1 MITHARIIRLS
12 SVRRPCDTSVTDELF
27 AGATAVFAC
36 FATNQQY
43 WSYDGSMDLIDA
55 EESGALVIDVR
66 SFGPERFSSREL
78 SRLEFG
84 ARLLDLADDHML
96 PILDRCKFVAIFA
109 DMIDEFFQVRVVSLE
124 DKVAAGVQ
132 TPSID
137 GVRPRQQ
144 LESIRERVLALV
156 ERQDRL
162 VLDVL
167 LPELAQKGIAIVA
180 FSSLGTE
187 DHDRMTKYFDENVYP
202 VLTPLAV
209 DPGHPFP
216 MISNLSLN
224 IAVYVRDD
232 VTGEERSARVK
243 VPNSLPRFL
252 QANENQWCLLEDLI
266 TSNLS
271 RLFSGMTVGRA
282 DLFRVTRN
290 ADLTLKEDEADD
302 LLVALEVELRRRR
315 FGEALRVEIQSG
327 MSPVFLE
334 LLGDQLEIDRSNV
347 YVTDAP
353 LGLHDLWTLY
363 AIDRPDLKGEG
374 WSPITPRRLHDGEH
388 VGDIFAAIREDD
400 ILLHHPYES
409 FTDSV
414 EMFIAQAAADPKVVG
429 IKMTLYRTSGDSPIV
444 ASLIHA
450 AEQGKQVAAL
460 VELKARFDE
469 AANIEWAKALEDV
482 GVHVVYGIVGLK
494 THSKTALVLR
504 SEGAT
509 TARYVHIATG
519 NYNGKT
525 ARTYEDFGLLTS
537 DPAITDDVGE
547 LFNFLTGFSRIGE
560 YKKIMVSPLSTR
572 TRVIELINLQ
582 RDRGRS
588 GRIAIKVN
596 GLTDPM
602 IIDALY
608 EASSAG
614 VEIRLE
620 VRTLCSLRPG
630 VAGLSENITVL
641 SLVGEFLEHSRIM
654 IFGTPGDPE
663 FSIWL
668 GSADLMERNLDRR
681 VEVQVPIENRMLQQ
695 ELLEAFEVTWRD
707 DLFTWVLG
715 TDRRWRRLQAD
726 NDFSAQSEFKRLA
739 LLRSRALA

>member
-1 MITHARIIRLS
+1 M
-12 SVRRPCDTSVTDELF
+12 
-27 AGATAVFAC
+27 
-36 FATNQQY
+36 
-43 WSYDGSMDLIDA
+43 
-55 EESGALVIDVR
+55 
-66 SFGPERFSSREL
+66 
-78 SRLEFG
+78 
-84 ARLLDLADDHML
+84 
-96 PILDRCKFVAIFA
+96 
-109 DMIDEFFQVRVVSLE
+109 
-124 DKVAAGVQ
+124 
-132 TPSID
+132 
-137 GVRPRQQ
+137 
-144 LESIRERVLALV
+144 
-156 ERQDRL
+156 
-162 VLDVL
+162 LDVL
-167 LPELAQKGIAIVA
+167 LPELAQSGIAIVP
-180 FSSLGTE
+180 FGSLGAE
-187 DHDRMTKYFDENVYP
+187 DHVRLTKYFDENVYP

-252 QANENQWCLLEDLI
+252 QANETQWCLLEDLI
-266 TSNLS
+266 TSNLG

-290 ADLTLKEDEADD
+290 ADLSLEEDEADD

-327 MSPVFLE
+327 MSPEFLE
-334 LLGDQLEIDRSNV
+334 LLVDQLELDRSNV

-353 LGLHDLWTLY
+353 LGLHDLWSLY

-374 WSPITPRRLHDGEH
+374 WSPITPRRLLDGEH

-494 THSKTALVLR
+494 THSKTALILR
-504 SEGAT
+504 SEGDT

-547 LFNFLTGFSRIGE
+547 LFNFLTGFSRIGQ

-572 TRVIELINLQ
+572 TRVIELINRQ
-582 RDRGRS
+582 RDHGPS
-588 GRIAIKVN
+588 GRIAMKVN
-596 GLTDPM
+596 GLTDPT

-630 VAGLSENITVL
+630 VAGLSENITVH
-641 SLVGEFLEHSRIM
+641 SLVGEFLEHSRIF
-654 IFGTPGDPE
+654 IFGTPGEPD

-681 VEVQVPIENRMLQQ
+681 VEVQVPIENRTLQQ

-707 DLFTWVLG
+707 DLYTWVLG
-715 TDRRWRRLQAD
+715 TDRRWRRLQPV
-726 NDFSAQSEFKRLA
+726 NNFSAQSEFKRLA
-739 LLRSRALA
+739 LLRARALA

>member
-1 MITHARIIRLS
+1 
-12 SVRRPCDTSVTDELF
+12 
-27 AGATAVFAC
+27 
-36 FATNQQY
+36 
-43 WSYDGSMDLIDA
+43 MDLIDA
-55 EESGALVIDVR
+55 EESGPLVIDVR

-132 TPSID
+132 TASID

-144 LESIRERVLALV
+144 LESIRERVLSLV

-167 LPELAQKGIAIVA
+167 LPELAQKGIAIVP

-266 TSNLS
+266 TSNLG

-290 ADLTLKEDEADD
+290 ADLTLEEDEADD

-327 MSPVFLE
+327 MSPEFLE
-334 LLGDQLEIDRSNV
+334 LLVDQLELDRSNV

-374 WSPITPRRLHDGEH
+374 WSPITPRRLLDGEH

-444 ASLIHA
+444 ASLLHA
-450 AEQGKQVAAL
+450 QEQGKQVAVL

-469 AANIEWAKALEDV
+469 AANIEWAKALEDA

-504 SEGAT
+504 SEGDT

-537 DPAITDDVGE
+537 DPAITEDVGE
-547 LFNFLTGFSRIGE
+547 LFNYLTGFSRIGE

-596 GLTDPM
+596 GLTDPT

-608 EASSAG
+608 EASSSG

-630 VAGLSENITVL
+630 VAGLSENITVH
-641 SLVGEFLEHSRIM
+641 SLVGEFLEHSRIL
-654 IFGTPGDPE
+654 IFGTPGEPE

-681 VEVQVPIENRMLQQ
+681 VEVQVPIENRTLQQ

-715 TDRRWRRLQAD
+715 TDRRWRRLQAV
-726 NDFSAQSEFKRLA
+726 NNFSAQSEFKRLA

>member
-1 MITHARIIRLS
+1 MT
-12 SVRRPCDTSVTDELF
+12 
-27 AGATAVFAC
+27 
-36 FATNQQY
+36 
-43 WSYDGSMDLIDA
+43 ID
-55 EESGALVIDVR
+55 IH

-84 ARLLDLADDHML
+84 ARLLDLAEDHIL
-96 PILDRCKFVAIFA
+96 PILERCKFIAIFA

-132 TPSID
+132 TPSLD

-144 LESIRERVLALV
+144 LAAIRERVTALV

-162 VLDVL
+162 MLDVL
-167 LPELAQKGIAIVA
+167 LPELADSGIAVTPYEKLSVDEQEA
-180 FSSLGTE
+180 LT
-187 DHDRMTKYFDENVYP
+187 TYFDANVYP

-224 IAVYVRDD
+224 IAVTVRDE
-232 VTGEERSARVK
+232 TSGEERSARVK

-252 QANENQWCLLEDLI
+252 PAGPNKWCPLEDLI
-266 TSNLS
+266 MANLG
-271 RLFSGMTVGRA
+271 RLFTGMTIGRA

-290 ADLTLKEDEADD
+290 ADLTLEEDEADD

-327 MSPVFLE
+327 MSSDFLN
-334 LLGDQLEIDRSNV
+334 LLVEQLEIERSNV
-347 YVTDAP
+347 YVTDSL
-353 LGLHDLWTLY
+353 LGLHDLWSLY

-374 WSPITPRRLHDGEH
+374 WSPVTPKRLLDGDH
-388 VGDIFAAIREDD
+388 VGDIFAAIRDED

-409 FTDSV
+409 FSDSV
-414 EMFIAQAAADPKVVG
+414 EMFIAQAADDPKVVG
-429 IKMTLYRTSGDSPIV
+429 IKQTLYRTSGDSPIV
-444 ASLIHA
+444 ASLILA
-450 AEQGKQVAAL
+450 AERGKQVVAL

-469 AANIEWAKALEDV
+469 AANIEWAKALEDA

-504 SEGAT
+504 SEGGT

-525 ARTYEDFGLLTS
+525 ARTYEDIGLLTC
-537 DPAITDDVGE
+537 DPEITNDVGE
-547 LFNFLTGFSRIGE
+547 LFNFLTGFSKIGN
-560 YKKIMVSPLSTR
+560 YRKIIVSPLSTR
-572 TRVIELINLQ
+572 ERVIELINRQ
-582 RDRGRS
+582 RDRGAEGKIS
-588 GRIAIKVN
+588 MKVN
-596 GLTDPM
+596 GLTDPT

-608 EASSAG
+608 EASGAG

-620 VRTLCSLRPG
+620 VRTLCCLRPG
-630 VAGLSENITVL
+630 VAGLSDNITVH
-641 SLVGEFLEHSRIM
+641 SLVGEFLEHSRIL
-654 IFGTPGDPE
+654 IFGRLGEPD
-663 FSIWL
+663 FSMYI

-681 VEVQVPIENRMLQQ
+681 VEVLVPIEDD
-695 ELLEAFEVTWRD
+695 LLRADLVEVFEITWRD
-707 DLFTWVLG
+707 DRFTWVLG
-715 TDRRWRRLQAD
+715 TDRRWRRMQSV
-726 NDFSAQSEFKRLA
+726 NEFSAQSEFKR
-739 LLRSRALA
+739 RVTSRTRVLNQ

>member
-1 MITHARIIRLS
+1 
-12 SVRRPCDTSVTDELF
+12 
-27 AGATAVFAC
+27 
-36 FATNQQY
+36 
-43 WSYDGSMDLIDA
+43 MDLMDA
-55 EESGALVIDVR
+55 EESGALTIDVR

-132 TPSID
+132 TASID
-137 GVRPRQQ
+137 GIRPRQQ

-162 VLDVL
+162 MLDVL
-167 LPELAQKGIAIVA
+167 FPELAQSGIAIVP
-180 FSSLGTE
+180 FSSLGPE

-252 QANENQWCLLEDLI
+252 QANDSEWCLLEDLI
-266 TSNLS
+266 TSNLG

-290 ADLTLKEDEADD
+290 ADLTLEEDEADD

-327 MSPVFLE
+327 MSPEFLD
-334 LLGDQLEIDRSNV
+334 LLVDQLELDRSNV

-374 WSPITPRRLHDGEH
+374 WSPITPRRLLDGEH

-494 THSKTALVLR
+494 THSKTALILR
-504 SEGAT
+504 SEGDT

-547 LFNFLTGFSRIGE
+547 LFNFLTGFSRIGK

-572 TRVIELINLQ
+572 TRVIELINQQ
-582 RDRGRS
+582 RDRGPS
-588 GRIAIKVN
+588 GRISMKVN
-596 GLTDPM
+596 GLTDPTV
-602 IIDALY
+602 IDALY

-630 VAGLSENITVL
+630 VAGLSENITVH
-641 SLVGEFLEHSRIM
+641 SLVGEFLEHSRIL

-681 VEVQVPIENRMLQQ
+681 VEVQVPIENRTLQQ

-715 TDRRWRRLQAD
+715 TDRRWRRLQPV
-726 NDFSAQSEFKRLA
+726 NNFSAQSEFKRLA

>member
-1 MITHARIIRLS
+1 MPI
-12 SVRRPCDTSVTDELF
+12 
-27 AGATAVFAC
+27 
-36 FATNQQY
+36 
-43 WSYDGSMDLIDA
+43 DLLA
-55 EESGALVIDVR
+55 Y
-66 SFGPERFSSREL
+66 GPERFSSREL

-84 ARLLDLADDHML
+84 ARLLDLADDHRL
-96 PILDRCKFVAIFA
+96 PILERFKFVAIFA

-132 TPSID
+132 TPSVD

-144 LESIRERVLALV
+144 LAAIRERVLSLV
-156 ERQDRL
+156 ERQDRI
-162 VLDVL
+162 VLDTL
-167 LPELAQKGIAIVA
+167 LPELAKSGIQVVHYRD
-180 FSSLGTE
+180 LDE
-187 DHDRMTKYFDENVYP
+187 VEKKHLNKYFDENVYP

-224 IAVYVRDD
+224 IAVTVGDD
-232 VTGEERSARVK
+232 STGEERSARVK

-252 QANENQWCLLEDLI
+252 QVAENRWCLLEDLI
-266 TSNLS
+266 MENLD
-271 RLFSGMTVGRA
+271 RLFPGMRIGRA

-290 ADLTLKEDEADD
+290 ADLTLEEDEADD

-327 MSPVFLE
+327 MSPDYLD
-334 LLGDQLEIDRSNV
+334 LLVAQLEIDRSNV

-353 LGLHDLWTLY
+353 LGLHDLWSLY

-374 WSPITPRRLHDGEH
+374 WSPITPRRLLDGEH

-414 EMFIAQAAADPKVVG
+414 EMFIAQAATDPKVVG

-504 SEGAT
+504 SEGDT

-547 LFNFLTGFSRIGE
+547 LFNFLTGFSRIGQ

-572 TRVIELINLQ
+572 TRVIELINRQ
-582 RDRGRS
+582 RDRGS
-588 GRIAIKVN
+588 VGRISMKVN
-596 GLTDPM
+596 GLTDPT

-630 VAGLSENITVL
+630 VAGLSENITVH
-641 SLVGEFLEHSRIM
+641 SLVGEFLEHSRIF
-654 IFGTPGDPE
+654 IFGTPGEPE

-681 VEVQVPIENRMLQQ
+681 VEVQVPIENRTLQH

-707 DLFTWVLG
+707 DLYTWVLG
-715 TDRRWRRLQAD
+715 TDRRWRRLQSV
-726 NDFSAQSEFKRLA
+726 NNFSAQSEFKRLA

>member
-1 MITHARIIRLS
+1 
-12 SVRRPCDTSVTDELF
+12 
-27 AGATAVFAC
+27 
-36 FATNQQY
+36 
-43 WSYDGSMDLIDA
+43 MDLMDA

-132 TPSID
+132 TASID

-162 VLDVL
+162 MLDVF
-167 LPELAQKGIAIVA
+167 LPELAQKGIAIVP
-180 FSSLGTE
+180 FGSLGAE
-187 DHDRMTKYFDENVYP
+187 DHDRLTKYFDENVYP

-232 VTGEERSARVK
+232 VSGEERSARVK

-252 QANENQWCLLEDLI
+252 QANETQGCLLEDLI
-266 TSNLS
+266 TSNLG

-290 ADLTLKEDEADD
+290 ADLTLEENEADD

-315 FGEALRVEIQSG
+315 FGEALRVAIQSG
-327 MSPVFLE
+327 MSPEFLE
-334 LLGDQLEIDRSNV
+334 LLVDQLELDRSNV

-374 WSPITPRRLHDGEH
+374 WSPVTPRRLVDGEH

-444 ASLIHA
+444 ASLLHA
-450 AEQGKQVAAL
+450 QEQGKQVAVL

-469 AANIEWAKALEDV
+469 AANIEWAKALEDA

-504 SEGAT
+504 SEGTT

-525 ARTYEDFGLLTS
+525 ARSYEDFGLLTS

-547 LFNFLTGFSRIGE
+547 LFNFLTGFSRIGK

-572 TRVIELINLQ
+572 TRVVELINQQ
-582 RDRGRS
+582 RDRGS
-588 GRIAIKVN
+588 DGRIAMKVN
-596 GLTDPM
+596 GLTDPT

-630 VAGLSENITVL
+630 VAGLSENITVH
-641 SLVGEFLEHSRIM
+641 SLVGEFLEHSRIF
-654 IFGTPGDPE
+654 IFGTPGEPD

-681 VEVQVPIENRMLQQ
+681 VEVQVPIENRTLQQ

-715 TDRRWRRLQAD
+715 TDRRWRRLQPV
-726 NDFSAQSEFKRLA
+726 NNFSAQAEFKRRA
-739 LLRSRALA
+739 MDRARSLSQV